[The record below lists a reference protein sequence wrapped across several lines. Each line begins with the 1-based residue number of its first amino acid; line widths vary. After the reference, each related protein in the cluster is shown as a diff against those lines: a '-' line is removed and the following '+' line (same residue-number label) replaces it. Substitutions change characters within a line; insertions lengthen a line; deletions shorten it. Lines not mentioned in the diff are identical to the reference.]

1 MAVSSIINGKLHH
14 GNDIFKS
21 LNPST
26 PTEVIGEFASAG
38 REECLLACNT
48 AKEAFGHWKNVPAPF
63 RGELVNNLGKLIF
76 QNKEAFSRIVSKE
89 MGKPLKEARGDVQEA
104 VDTCVFFA
112 SEGRRLYGQTVPSEM
127 PSKELFTYRKPL
139 GVFACITAGN
149 FPVAVPAWYF
159 VPALLAGNTCV
170 WKPSEDTP
178 RISQFFT
185 ELVHAAGF
193 PKNVFNTVFGLGSK
207 TGKDLIELVK
217 EGHIQKV
224 GFTGST
230 EVGSGIGEI
239 CGRFLQHP
247 CLELGG
253 KNPLVVTPS
262 AHLDLAVTGALW
274 SAFGTAGQRCTS
286 LGNLILHT
294 SIKEKF
300 VSLFMKKVNE
310 LKIGDPFDPSVFYG
324 PLISKKFADNHVNHL
339 STLVKKKHTLLTS
352 KNGMMESEKDWA
364 SFVGKHNGGYYA
376 FPSVVDGVDLDDEI
390 YRTETFGPL
399 INIMT
404 YSDMKTAIEYSNQT
418 GFGLSSS
425 IYSNDPNEI
434 FMFKNEISAG
444 MTSIN
449 NGTSGAEAHLPF
461 GGNGKSGNGSRQSG
475 IWVLDQF
482 TKWQAVN
489 WDYSGQLQLAQIDTP
504 SAPNLEYVLPSEG

>member
-127 PSKELFTYRKPL
+127 PSKELFTSRKPL
-139 GVFACITAGN
+139 GVFACISAGN

-193 PKNVFNTVFGLGSK
+193 PKNVFNTVFG
-207 TGKDLIELVK
+207 V
-217 EGHIQKV
+217 
-224 GFTGST
+224 
-230 EVGSGIGEI
+230 
-239 CGRFLQHP
+239 
-247 CLELGG
+247 
-253 KNPLVVTPS
+253 
-262 AHLDLAVTGALW
+262 
-274 SAFGTAGQRCTS
+274 
-286 LGNLILHT
+286 
-294 SIKEKF
+294 
-300 VSLFMKKVNE
+300 
-310 LKIGDPFDPSVFYG
+310 
-324 PLISKKFADNHVNHL
+324 
-339 STLVKKKHTLLTS
+339 
-352 KNGMMESEKDWA
+352 
-364 SFVGKHNGGYYA
+364 
-376 FPSVVDGVDLDDEI
+376 
-390 YRTETFGPL
+390 
-399 INIMT
+399 
-404 YSDMKTAIEYSNQT
+404 
-418 GFGLSSS
+418 
-425 IYSNDPNEI
+425 
-434 FMFKNEISAG
+434 
-444 MTSIN
+444 
-449 NGTSGAEAHLPF
+449 
-461 GGNGKSGNGSRQSG
+461 
-475 IWVLDQF
+475 
-482 TKWQAVN
+482 
-489 WDYSGQLQLAQIDTP
+489 
-504 SAPNLEYVLPSEG
+504 